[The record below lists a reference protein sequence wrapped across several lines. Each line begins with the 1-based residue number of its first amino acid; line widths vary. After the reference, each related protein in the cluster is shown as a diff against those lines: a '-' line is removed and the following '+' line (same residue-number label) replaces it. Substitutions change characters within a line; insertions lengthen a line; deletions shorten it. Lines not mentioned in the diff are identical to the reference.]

1 MKGSLI
7 TEGSHMKK
15 VGNIIEK
22 VMKELGIFG
31 RFNEQKSILLWDA
44 IVGER
49 IAGKTKALYA
59 REGKLVVEVEN
70 STWMN
75 ELQFLKREIIEKLN
89 EKLGKWVIDDIHF
102 LLKT

>member
-1 MKGSLI
+1 MKR
-7 TEGSHMKK
+7 

-22 VMKELGIFG
+22 VMKDLGIFS

-49 IAGKTKALYA
+49 IAAKTKALYT
-59 REGKLVVEVEN
+59 REGKLIVEVEN

-75 ELQFLKREIIEKLN
+75 ELQFLKGEIIEKLN
-89 EKLGKWVIDDIHF
+89 EKLGKRAIYDIHF